1 MSYETAPSTVLLA
14 SCCAICGRALR
25 DAVSVEAGIGPDCRE
40 KYGYGEA
47 QGSADWLKAVDS
59 LGAASG
65 MFGSEGPLTPGW
77 GVDAQKAC
85 NVLVHRA
92 ACADRSARGPFVVAI
107 GLLGYT
113 RLAKALAKGAG
124 EVVEVTQA
132 MTAEGARL
140 VVKTPFSEAFVAAL
154 KAARIGAR
162 WDRTIDTGAKKPGAW
177 TVPVDA
183 AAKTGLFRVLK
194 ATFAGATLVSAKG
207 LSQIPQA

>member
-1 MSYETAPSTVLLA
+1 MSYENAPSTVLLA

-47 QGSADWLKAVDS
+47 QGAADWTAIATFAATLTLPDFEAVT
-59 LGAASG
+59 
-65 MFGSEGPLTPGW
+65 GSW
-77 GVDAQKAC
+77 GDAHKTA
-85 NVLVHRA
+85 NIVTHRA
-92 ACADRSARGPFVVAI
+92 ACVDRSARGPLVVVL
-107 GLLGYT
+107 GLLGYSK
-113 RLAKALAKGAG
+113 LAKAVAKGAG

-132 MTAEGARL
+132 TTAEGARL
-140 VVKTPFSEAFVAAL
+140 VVKTPFNEAFVAAL

-183 AAKTGLFRVLK
+183 AAKRGLFRVLK

-207 LSQIPQA
+207 LSQIPQT